1 MNLKDLCTLG
11 ILPQVLEAGVYSLK
25 IEGRMK
31 SPQYTAGVVSV
42 YRKYVDRYLAE
53 GGADWQVDPEDIR
66 LLLELFDRGG
76 FTDGYYTRHNSASMV
91 FTGKKPER
99 RIADEELRR
108 QLEEKYIQSELQE
121 KIKGKVRIQE
131 GMPVTITVSAGACS
145 VSLQGEEAGEAKSR
159 PLTEADVRKQ
169 FSKTGGSGY
178 QWEEL
183 VIELGDNAFVPV
195 GVMNRL
201 RREALEKLTRRRL
214 YEYQRID

>member
-1 MNLKDLCTLG
+1 
-11 ILPQVLEAGVYSLK
+11 
-25 IEGRMK
+25 
-31 SPQYTAGVVSV
+31 
-42 YRKYVDRYLAE
+42 
-53 GGADWQVDPEDIR
+53 
-66 LLLELFDRGG
+66 
-76 FTDGYYTRHNSASMV
+76 MV

-131 GMPVTITVSAGACS
+131 GMPVTGTVSAGACS

>member
-1 MNLKDLCTLG
+1 M
-11 ILPQVLEAGVYSLK
+11 GVSSLK
-25 IEGRMK
+25 IEGRCK
-31 SPQYTAGVVSV
+31 RPEYVAAAVTALVQARNEQEPDLDTLRAVFS
-42 YRKYVDRYLAE
+42 RS
-53 GGADWQVDPEDIR
+53 
-66 LLLELFDRGG
+66 G

-145 VSLQGEEAGEAKSR
+145 VSLQGEEAGEAKS
-159 PLTEADVRKQ
+159 
-169 FSKTGGSGY
+169 GSGY

>member
-1 MNLKDLCTLG
+1 
-11 ILPQVLEAGVYSLK
+11 
-25 IEGRMK
+25 
-31 SPQYTAGVVSV
+31 
-42 YRKYVDRYLAE
+42 
-53 GGADWQVDPEDIR
+53 
-66 LLLELFDRGG
+66 
-76 FTDGYYTRHNSASMV
+76 
-91 FTGKKPER
+91 
-99 RIADEELRR
+99 
-108 QLEEKYIQSELQE
+108 
-121 KIKGKVRIQE
+121 
-131 GMPVTITVSAGACS
+131 MPVTITVSAGACS

-183 VIELGDNAFVPV
+183 VIELGDHAFVPV

>member
-1 MNLKDLCTLG
+1 M
-11 ILPQVLEAGVYSLK
+11 
-25 IEGRMK
+25 
-31 SPQYTAGVVSV
+31 
-42 YRKYVDRYLAE
+42 DRYLAE

-169 FSKTGGSGY
+169 FSKTG
-178 QWEEL
+178 
-183 VIELGDNAFVPV
+183 
-195 GVMNRL
+195 RL
-201 RREALEKLTRRRL
+201 RLSVGGACNRAGRQCIRSGRRHEPPAPGGPGKIDKEASV
-214 YEYQRID
+214 